1 MGKSETN
8 DGGNAVLTRREAL
21 LGLGGLGLVPL
32 AGAASAQQSRSVR
45 LVVPA
50 APGGNIDVIGRLY
63 ADRLKEVLG
72 QSWVVEN
79 IAGANNTLGAAEV
92 ARAAPDGTT
101 LLTNADIHLMAKQ
114 VMKQVP
120 YDPVADFTPISRLA
134 TSPMVFVGHPGKTPP
149 DLETLAAEMKVAPDK
164 HTYSNSGLGAM
175 GHLATA
181 SFNSRIGVKAVIV
194 TYRGTAPALTDVIGG
209 QTTLMVAPL
218 GSALQQIQSG
228 GLRAFAVMSDRRS
241 LQAPSVPTIAEAGFP
256 GLTFLLWYALWG
268 PKGMPADLVTQ
279 LNAAVQ
285 AASKH
290 PALVEKL
297 TALGADPVTETAA
310 GFASFLAAEATRSA
324 DIAKLAGIAPS
335 AK

>member
-1 MGKSETN
+1 M
-8 DGGNAVLTRREAL
+8 LTRREAL

-32 AGAASAQQSRSVR
+32 AGAASAQQARNVR

-50 APGGNIDVIGRLY
+50 AAGGNIDVIGRLF
-63 ADRLKEVLG
+63 ADRLKDVLG

-79 IAGANNTLGAAEV
+79 RAGANNTLGAAEV
-92 ARAAPDGTT
+92 ARSAPDGTT
-101 LLTNADIHLMAKQ
+101 LLTNADIHLMAKH

-149 DLETLAAEMKVAPDK
+149 DLKALAAEMKAAPDK
-164 HTYSNSGLGAM
+164 HTFSNSGLGAM

-181 SFNSRIGVKAVIV
+181 SFNNRIGVKAVVV

-218 GSALQQIQSG
+218 GSALQQIKSG
-228 GLRAFAVMSDRRS
+228 GLRAFAVMSDRRAP
-241 LQAPSVPTIAEAGFP
+241 QAPSVPTIAEAGFP
-256 GLTFLLWYALWG
+256 GLTFVLWYALWG

-310 GFASFLAAEATRSA
+310 AFASFLAAETTRSA
-324 DIAKLAGIAPS
+324 DIAKVAGITPS
-335 AK
+335 GE